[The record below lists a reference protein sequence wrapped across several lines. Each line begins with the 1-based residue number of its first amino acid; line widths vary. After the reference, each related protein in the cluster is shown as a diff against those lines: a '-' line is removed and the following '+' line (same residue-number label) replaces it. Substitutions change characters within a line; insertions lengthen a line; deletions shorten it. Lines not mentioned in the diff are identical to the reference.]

1 MAIGDLNSVNE
12 TVYGFRTKLIFF
24 IDCVERLRHALK
36 KEKNEIHI
44 LDVGCGNGLQMTF
57 PLGALGYSVA
67 GIDLHESSISF
78 ANEKNIFSN
87 VKFLLSDIEHLQKIA
102 HSQKFDVIIFS
113 DILEHV
119 NNPEKLL
126 KDAHSVLK
134 PDGIILISIPNGFGP
149 FEIENYILRKTGIL
163 HFGDFIRRK
172 LSHGKSKIPYNR
184 DSGHIQ
190 FFSMKKINEIL
201 KQTGFF
207 TTNFKNGYF
216 FGASV
221 TARIISLIKPL
232 IKFNIAIGKYLPS
245 FMCSVWY
252 FECKKI

>member
-24 IDCVERLRHALK
+24 IDCIERLRHALK

-44 LDVGCGNGLQMTF
+44 LDVGCGNGMQMTF
-57 PLGALGYSVA
+57 PLGAQGYMVT
-67 GIDLHESSISF
+67 GIDLHEPSIGF
-78 ANEKNIFSN
+78 ANEENVFNN
-87 VKFLLSDIEHLQKIA
+87 VKFLLGDIEHLQKIA
-102 HSQKFDVIIFS
+102 HTQKFDVIVFS

-126 KDAHSVLK
+126 KDAHSILK

-149 FEIENYILRKTGIL
+149 FEIENFILRKTGFL
-163 HFGDFIRRK
+163 RFGDFIGRK
-172 LSHGKSKIPYNR
+172 LSRGKSKIPYNR

-201 KQTGFF
+201 KRTGFN

-216 FGASV
+216 IGASV

-232 IKFNIAIGKYLPS
+232 ISFNIVLGKYLPS
-245 FMCSVWY
+245 FICSVWY